1 MRRAFTLI
9 ELLVVISVLVLL
21 ISMLLPVMGRAVDA
35 SRESACN
42 SLINNLSTAIHNY
55 AGDDND
61 CIPKAATAFYPLM
74 VNGQAQL
81 DPEYGNWEPINN
93 MQDLSWQTVLAIGN
107 YVATQGPFY
116 GSADAVQDQGVP
128 LPDRPAAGGPHAA
141 LGRGSGGGHVVGLL
155 HADLFLQLR
164 GAAAGMGQ
172 EPAL

>member
-1 MRRAFTLI
+1 M
-9 ELLVVISVLVLL
+9 
-21 ISMLLPVMGRAVDA
+21 DA

-55 AGDDND
+55 AGDNND

-116 GSADAVQDQGVP
+116 GSATLFKTKVYLCPTDPRQGVLTP
-128 LPDRPAAGGPHAA
+128 P
-141 LGRGSGGGHVVGLL
+141 GRGSGGGHVVGLL